1 MDWQWHKGAL
11 QVTKLVSVFHRKRN
25 EEFYLVMLL
34 EMVGGGVEKGH
45 SITMFDT

>member
-11 QVTKLVSVFHRKRN
+11 QVTKLVSVFHRKGN

-34 EMVGGGVEKGH
+34 EMVGVGGGKKGH
-45 SITMFDT
+45 SHYHV